1 MPYKKSY
8 LYCDSLDTCF
18 FFDHDGC
25 ACVSV
30 SASWRNGAKDL
41 GRPIREALTHIQ
53 KMLNT
58 MTEEADQWLRG
69 GRDERA

>member
-1 MPYKKSY
+1 MEKN
-8 LYCDSLDTCF
+8 CDTMDTCF
-18 FFDHDGC
+18 FFDHDGH

-53 KMLNT
+53 KMLNA